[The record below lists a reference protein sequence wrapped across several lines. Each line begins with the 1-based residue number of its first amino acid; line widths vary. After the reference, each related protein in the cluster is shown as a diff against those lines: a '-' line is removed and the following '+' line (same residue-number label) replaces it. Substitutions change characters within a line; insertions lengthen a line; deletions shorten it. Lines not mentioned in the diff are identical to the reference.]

1 MSTNVTA
8 DSKLTRLCHV
18 IKRDDFDGY
27 GFNLHAE
34 KGKPGQ
40 YIGKVDDDSPAEVAG
55 LKQGDRIIEV
65 NGVNIGNETHKQVV
79 QRIKAIA
86 CEVRLLVIDP
96 LAVSVSP
103 SNQILDDANATT
115 TTTTTINNKLSNVS
129 HENQLNSSNNN
140 NNGLTNG
147 LNGTGTG
154 NGNGEMP
161 AILNSTSTTAD
172 ETSCTD
178 TNNKINNNKSIDE
191 NDLPKSNLSAPV
203 PPPPSTNSMSYSSH
217 AANSVPTRTS
227 PDKSTTTK
235 PLPQSSASSGGL
247 NLTMTAAELRAKL
260 AAKKKYDPKN
270 DTVDLRKKY
279 EIVQK
284 L

>member
-96 LAVSVSP
+96 MAVSVSS
-103 SNQILDDANATT
+103 SNQIVDDANAT
-115 TTTTTINNKLSNVS
+115 NS
-129 HENQLNSSNNN
+129 NSSNDAHQNQVNSTNNN
-140 NNGLTNG
+140 NNHGLTNG
-147 LNGTGTG
+147 LNG
-154 NGNGEMP
+154 NGNGSESAEVT
-161 AILNSTSTTAD
+161 AILNSSSSSD
-172 ETSCTD
+172 EKSSLTD
-178 TNNKINNNKSIDE
+178 TSNKINNSKSIDE
-191 NDLPKSNLSAPV
+191 NDLSKSNSSLP
-203 PPPPSTNSMSYSSH
+203 PPPPSANSVNYSSH
-217 AANSVPTRTS
+217 ANSRTS
-227 PDKSTTTK
+227 PEKSTK
-235 PLPQSSASSGGL
+235 PSPSGGGL

-260 AAKKKYDPKN
+260 AAKKKYDPKT